1 MKVLKSLLAAASF
14 SVLGGLSVAQAAD
27 LDPPAAPVSMSEPS
41 CWYSRVDVGGAFN
54 LRPDVTAPGVVFG
67 GSGNSSALDEKIA
80 PLAFIEAGT
89 GCQVTD
95 IMRVEVTGG
104 YRFKTSITDPYA
116 SLNMDLT
123 TYTAFANVYW
133 DITNYAGF
141 TPYLGGGV
149 GLAYH
154 QINGVTLPATATG
167 ASRASF
173 AYNLAAG
180 VSYDLTDAMKLD
192 VAYRYANLG
201 YARSGGA
208 TPVTVDKIRSHEIK
222 VGLRYTWGAW

>member
-1 MKVLKSLLAAASF
+1 MKVVKSLLAVASF
-14 SVLGGLSVAQAAD
+14 SILGGLSIAQAAD
-27 LDPPAAPVSMSEPS
+27 LDPPAAPVMSEAS
-41 CWYSRVDVGGAFN
+41 CLYSRVDVGGAFN
-54 LRPDVTAPGVVFG
+54 LRPNVTAPGVVFG

-80 PLAFIEAGT
+80 PLAFVEAGT

-104 YRFKTSITDPYA
+104 YRFKTSITDPY
-116 SLNMDLT
+116 STLNMDLT

-133 DITNYAGF
+133 DITNYAGW

-149 GLAYH
+149 GLAYNVV
-154 QINGVTLPATATG
+154 NGVNLPATATG
-167 ASRASF
+167 KSRASF

-192 VAYRYANLG
+192 VAYRYTNLG

-208 TPVTVDKIRSHEIK
+208 TPVTIDKIRSHEIK